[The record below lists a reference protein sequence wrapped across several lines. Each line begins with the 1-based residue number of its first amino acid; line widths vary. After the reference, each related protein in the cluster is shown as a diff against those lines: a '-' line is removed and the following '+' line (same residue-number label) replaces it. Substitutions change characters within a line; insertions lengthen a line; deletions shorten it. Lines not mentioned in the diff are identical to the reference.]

1 VVVEV
6 LALNEEHKVFVALPA
21 YNERE
26 NLATLIG
33 SWAAVLEEWG
43 GEYRIVVVDDGSTDG
58 SGELL
63 EDLARQ
69 YPLDIVTHERNLGL
83 GAALR
88 DALSAAV
95 QQADPDDLIVTMDA
109 DNTHPPELFPQM
121 VDLLRSDKL
130 DVVIASRYRTGSRIV
145 GLSRWRRFISFAAR
159 MLFKVVFPVRGVR
172 DYTCGFRLYRAG
184 ALQEAI
190 HAWTLN
196 FIEERGFACM
206 VEVLLKLA
214 ARGVRF
220 GEVPMTL
227 RYDAKGGS
235 SKMRVV
241 QTMSKTLRLL
251 VRMRFSRRGIKS

>member
-1 VVVEV
+1 M
-6 LALNEEHKVFVALPA
+6 NERHKVFVALPA

-33 SWAAVLEEWG
+33 SWAAVLEDRG

-63 EDLARQ
+63 EDLARR
-69 YPLDIVTHERNLGL
+69 YPLNVVTHERNLGL
-83 GAALR
+83 GATLR
-88 DALSAAV
+88 DALSTAV
-95 QQADPDDLIVTMDA
+95 QQADADDLIVTMDA
-109 DNTHPPELFPQM
+109 DNTHPPELFPEM
-121 VDLLRSDKL
+121 ADLLLRDAL

-159 MLFKVVFPVRGVR
+159 VLFQVVFPVRGVR
-172 DYTCGFRLYRAG
+172 DYTCGYRVYRADT
-184 ALQEAI
+184 LQKAI
-190 HAWTLN
+190 RTCAPS

-214 ARGVRF
+214 ARGARF

-227 RYDAKGGS
+227 RYDVKGGS
-235 SKMRVV
+235 SKMRVAD
-241 QTMSKTLRLL
+241 TTGRTLRLL
-251 VRMRFSRRGIKS
+251 VRMRFSRQGSKS